1 MTVLEE
7 VASRGITE
15 VVHFTTH
22 LGILG
27 SLASGALLSRHRL
40 RKEDYLQHILHVNS
54 TYRPEESEFF
64 DKSQNWLDYVNL
76 SLSEINRR
84 FFDISQGWHSDRE
97 VWWAVL
103 AFDASIMSHDVVFA
117 TTNNG
122 YEHCLREAGLEGLK
136 KLFVPVIKRKGDW
149 CAFRRDRAPRLATC
163 EQAEVMYLGAVPIQ
177 HLKTIYVREG
187 DHSDQVK
194 AWLLDFHYKH
204 VDVLISPEKFIG
216 CKN

>member
-1 MTVLEE
+1 MSVQED
-7 VASRGITE
+7 VSRRGIVE

-22 LGILG
+22 LGVLG
-27 SLASGALLSRHRL
+27 SLAKGALLSRHRL
-40 RKEDYLQHILHVNS
+40 PREDYLQHILHVNS
-54 TYRPEESEFF
+54 IRRPEDNEFF

-84 FFDISQGWHSDRE
+84 FFDVSQRWHSSSE

-103 AFDASIMSHDVVFA
+103 AFDSSILSHDVVFA

-122 YEHCLREAGLEGLK
+122 YEHCIRERGLDGFQN
-136 KLFVPVIKRKGDW
+136 LFAPVIKRKSNW
-149 CAFRRDRAPRLATC
+149 CAHRRDRPPRLATC
-163 EQAEVMYLGAVPIQ
+163 EQAEVLYPEAVSIQ

-194 AWLLDFHYKH
+194 AWLLDFHYSH

-216 CKN
+216 CHN